1 MGTLWTDTEQEG
13 QTRRKTV
20 NMEGFSIPTASIHE
34 EWLDLADIVNNDLEN
49 DLEKKKLSDISGFDV
64 VGLFNNNNN
73 SDKSFQRQSSYL
85 DIFKEIEGEELMLGI
100 DSVETSICIDHAYN
114 NNNNN
119 NNIANATVVAASKE
133 MTSSLTGYSHYSPAS
148 PTDSWISTEDFPEE
162 LEELQPFEMGD
173 KLQVGEEV
181 AATFTFEVIKKTE
194 EASEEEMEE
203 QSDSDEVY
211 VPESSKPVR
220 RKSRAYGNTFKEN
233 DAFEDAQ
240 KDSSDSDPDF
250 DPEDFEEVRS
260 AKKSPKSRKEPTSD
274 YESEELSEEE
284 KPQKKLVSRRSRKPS
299 RTPIPQQRKK
309 GSTLKISQW
318 IVELLRNPETNPSVI
333 MWEDEPAGKFRVIN
347 SNAFAQL
354 WAKVKKNPAM
364 NYEKLPGDEVL
375 LPQQGD
381 RDGEGRAADVQVWSQ
396 HAGLP
401 CQGQKRPKL
410 PIPQEITFCIL
421 KMQNSLSHV
430 KIHSVPRQK
439 VCVNTMFL
447 ISLYIQKNK

>member
-34 EWLDLADIVNNDLEN
+34 EWLDLAYIVNNDLEN

-100 DSVETSICIDHAYN
+100 DSVETSICIDHAY
-114 NNNNN
+114 NNN

-194 EASEEEMEE
+194 EASEEKWKSRVTAMKTMCPNTQN
-203 QSDSDEVY
+203 QSDGSQELMGT
-211 VPESSKPVR
+211 
-220 RKSRAYGNTFKEN
+220 A
-233 DAFEDAQ
+233 
-240 KDSSDSDPDF
+240 
-250 DPEDFEEVRS
+250 
-260 AKKSPKSRKEPTSD
+260 SRKMMPLKMLT
-274 YESEELSEEE
+274 
-284 KPQKKLVSRRSRKPS
+284 
-299 RTPIPQQRKK
+299 RTPQIRILTSIQR
-309 GSTLKISQW
+309 TLK
-318 IVELLRNPETNPSVI
+318 R
-333 MWEDEPAGKFRVIN
+333 
-347 SNAFAQL
+347 
-354 WAKVKKNPAM
+354 
-364 NYEKLPGDEVL
+364 
-375 LPQQGD
+375 
-381 RDGEGRAADVQVWSQ
+381 
-396 HAGLP
+396 
-401 CQGQKRPKL
+401 
-410 PIPQEITFCIL
+410 
-421 KMQNSLSHV
+421 
-430 KIHSVPRQK
+430 
-439 VCVNTMFL
+439 
-447 ISLYIQKNK
+447 

>member
-1 MGTLWTDTEQEG
+1 
-13 QTRRKTV
+13 
-20 NMEGFSIPTASIHE
+20 MEGFSIPTASIHE

-85 DIFKEIEGEELMLGI
+85 DIFKAIEGEELMLGI
-100 DSVETSICIDHAYN
+100 DSVETSICIDHTSN
-114 NNNNN
+114 NNNNK
-119 NNIANATVVAASKE
+119 ANAVVAASE
-133 MTSSLTGYSHYSPAS
+133 ERTSSLTGYSHYSPAS

-173 KLQVGEEV
+173 QLQVGEEV
-181 AATFTFEVIKKTE
+181 AATFTFEVINKTE

-203 QSDSDEVY
+203 QSDSDEDY
-211 VPESSKPVR
+211 VPEYSKPVR
-220 RKSRAYGNTFKEN
+220 RKSRAYQNTFKEN

-284 KPQKKLVSRRSRKPS
+284 KPQRKLVSRRSRKPS
-299 RTPIPQQRKK
+299 RNPIPQQRKK

-333 MWEDEPAGKFRVIN
+333 MWEDEPAGKFRVMN

-354 WAKVKKNPAM
+354 WAKVRNISCNCM
-364 NYEKLPGDEVL
+364 
-375 LPQQGD
+375 
-381 RDGEGRAADVQVWSQ
+381 
-396 HAGLP
+396 
-401 CQGQKRPKL
+401 PKS
-410 PIPQEITFCIL
+410 E
-421 KMQNSLSHV
+421 
-430 KIHSVPRQK
+430 
-439 VCVNTMFL
+439 
-447 ISLYIQKNK
+447 